1 LRRRWSWNP
10 DAPPQWR
17 EKMLR
22 QFNLGPIGG
31 AGALLGA
38 ALLAMFVPGQA
49 LAGDR
54 IGSLQCRL
62 SGNTLGVLVENQTVD
77 CLYEDDREGLAPAHY
92 VGKLTKVGANFSVNG
107 PGEMVWGVI
116 AATGHF
122 GPGALQGS
130 YAGPETTVKVGV
142 GGGGALL
149 IGGNNNTVSLQPLEV
164 ETGKGFGLT
173 AGAESLEL
181 IYVPDA
187 PPPIFPHSYRKH
199 KRHG

>member
-1 LRRRWSWNP
+1 
-10 DAPPQWR
+10 
-17 EKMLR
+17 MLKLLT
-22 QFNLGPIGG
+22 LGPIGLG
-31 AGALLGA
+31 SAVFGA
-38 ALLAMFVPGQA
+38 ALLAVSVPGET

-92 VGKLTKVGANFSVNG
+92 VGKLTKVGADFSVNG

-116 AATGHF
+116 AATGHV

-130 YAGPETTVKVGV
+130 YAGPETTVKIGV

-181 IYVPDA
+181 TYVPDL
-187 PPPIFPHSYRKH
+187 PPPAFPHSYRRH
-199 KRHG
+199 WRHG